1 MTNLARQLGIY
12 SSQKRNRLKKILKK
26 VIFVSLI
33 SLLILIGRQGYFR
46 FKSKQERVIAPEEDI
61 LAIISST
68 AKQYSLPLE
77 KIDEKPDMIILL
89 LEDQTQV
96 LLDKKK
102 ALDNQLAA
110 LQLIINQ
117 DKISGRKA
125 KKIDL
130 RFNNP
135 IVVYQ

>member
-1 MTNLARQLGIY
+1 MTSLVRQLGIY
-12 SSQKRNRLKKILKK
+12 SSQKRNHLKKILKK
-26 VIFVSLI
+26 TIFVSLI
-33 SLLILIGRQGYFR
+33 SLLILIGREGFFW
-46 FKSKQERVIAPEEDI
+46 FKNKQNQFIAPKEDVLTTI
-61 LAIISST
+61 LSA

-77 KIDEKPDMIILL
+77 KIDEESDMIILL

-102 ALDNQLAA
+102 APDTQLAA

-135 IVVYQ
+135 IVIYQ